1 MNKVE
6 IKDII
11 REIEKNI
18 STKENENKDIFKE
31 NINILTDMQCQLD
44 EIKEI
49 KESINFYNGKI
60 ENLHEYLEKAETI
73 LGDKILLKL
82 KRIALV
88 ATYAIGIFLALQL
101 PYTPMFILPMFPVVY
116 LIYSIVDQ
124 ALEINKAERVFLA
137 EGKPQQKETEDHHDK
152 KKKLSQKFK
161 SIMLDLKRAY
171 QTKGII
177 SITSKVKEEQMEYQS
192 KIIEYQSKIA
202 VCETEYRVLEKK
214 NDKTIESMQD
224 NEKAIQKMKDELLKY
239 YRYITNSISV
249 SVSFNNNEKS
259 ASSNESI
266 GHKDDRPITKIKYI
280 KKIKK
285 VKGYPYNIAQL
296 KEKY

>member
-49 KESINFYNGKI
+49 KESINFYNEKI
-60 ENLHEYLEKAETI
+60 ENLQEYLEKAETI
-73 LGDKILLKL
+73 LGDKTLLKL
-82 KRIALV
+82 KRVVLV
-88 ATYAIGIFLALQL
+88 TTYVICIFLA
-101 PYTPMFILPMFPVVY
+101 P
-116 LIYSIVDQ
+116 LIPHMTFLALLLSANLICSTIVQ

-296 KEKY
+296 KEKC

>member
-49 KESINFYNGKI
+49 KESINFYNEKI
-60 ENLHEYLEKAETI
+60 ENLQEYLEKAETI
-73 LGDKILLKL
+73 LGDKTLLKL
-82 KRIALV
+82 KRVVLV
-88 ATYAIGIFLALQL
+88 TTYVICIFLA
-101 PYTPMFILPMFPVVY
+101 P
-116 LIYSIVDQ
+116 LIPHMTFLALLLSANLICSTIVQ